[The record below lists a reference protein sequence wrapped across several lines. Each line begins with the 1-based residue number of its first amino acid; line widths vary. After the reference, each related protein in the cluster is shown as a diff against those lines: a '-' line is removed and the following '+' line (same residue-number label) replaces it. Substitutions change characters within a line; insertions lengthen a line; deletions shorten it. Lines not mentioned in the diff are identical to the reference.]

1 MCGRIYSPEC
11 DLRLELGAQKWST
24 MTSAEFESS
33 FYFEELFE
41 NKIKFILLSHL
52 KKDLNVISDQ
62 SYKASTL
69 VNSRV
74 VRISNL
80 LIITSLEL

>member
-1 MCGRIYSPEC
+1 
-11 DLRLELGAQKWST
+11 

-41 NKIKFILLSHL
+41 NKIKFIILSHL

-69 VNSRV
+69 VNYDSRV

>member
-1 MCGRIYSPEC
+1 
-11 DLRLELGAQKWST
+11 

-41 NKIKFILLSHL
+41 NKIKFIILSHL